1 MGPNNNFEMLVPRKD
16 NTHSLRVNESINFPG
31 AYPEGGS
38 RVPSLWDYWP
48 ILLRYKWMILA
59 VVLVSLA
66 MGTVIALST
75 TPIFEAVGR
84 IVINREGADSAGLKS
99 AEASADSADDYMV
112 AVDTQTHVLQSDA
125 IAKLVISRLGL
136 DSDPAFAGKG
146 ATAASP
152 AGAPLSANAQKIEP
166 HREAGLVAAFH
177 HALQI
182 SSIPRTRLLEI
193 RFSSPD
199 PVLAAKV
206 VNTVIDTY
214 IEQNYK
220 THFEATTRTSNWL
233 TQQLSE
239 LQMKVEQSQEKLV
252 RYQKEHG
259 ILGID
264 EKENIITS
272 RLDELNRQLTAA
284 EGDRMQ
290 KESVYRLAS
299 SGNPDLLSN
308 LDPSS
313 PLMKLRSQEVDLH
326 RQRAEASVK
335 FQPTYPKVEE
345 LDSQIAA
352 VQADIKI
359 EVSRVAEKY
368 KKDYQAA
375 LEREKLLRAS
385 LEDQK
390 NEENK
395 LNESSIEYSLLKRDV
410 ESNRQ
415 LYEGLLQKLK
425 EAGVMTGLRSS
436 NVRIVDPASPPT
448 TPSTPNIPRNLMM
461 SLLVGL
467 AGGVSL
473 AFILESRDNTVHS
486 LEQAQMITAL
496 PSLAFIPLASSPGRS
511 LLRTP
516 RLARTKAASASASQ
530 PKSHMA
536 EAYRALRTSILLS
549 RSGQTAKVLMV
560 TSALPQ
566 EGKTTTSVNL
576 AIVLAQHDARVLL
589 IEADMRRASISQVFG
604 LEQPDVGLSTV
615 LGRSTP
621 IEAAIQPVPGI
632 ANLSLLPAGPVP
644 VNPAVLLGSSRMK
657 DLLVSLKS
665 RFDYVIIDTPPALS
679 VTDSVLL
686 SSLADSALLVVRSG
700 VTSKAALR
708 RVCDVLAHVDAR
720 MMGVVLNAADAV
732 ESDRYYYGDRYHSY
746 YDDSTSVTTTH

>member
-1 MGPNNNFEMLVPRKD
+1 MGPHNNFEMLVPRKD
-16 NTHSLRVNESINFPG
+16 DTHSLRVNESINFPG
-31 AYPEGGS
+31 AYPESVS

-59 VVLVSLA
+59 AVLVSLA

-84 IVINREGADSAGLKS
+84 IVINREGADAAGLKS
-99 AEASADSADDYMV
+99 AETSADSDDDYMV
-112 AVDTQTHVLQSDA
+112 SVDTQTHVLQSDA
-125 IAKLVISRLGL
+125 IAKLVISKLSL
-136 DSDPAFAGKG
+136 DSNPAFAGKG

-152 AGAPLSANAQKIEP
+152 TGVPPSANAQEIEP

-220 THFEATTRTSNWL
+220 THFEATTRTSDWL

-272 RLDELNRQLTAA
+272 RLDELNKQLTAA

-299 SGNPDLLSN
+299 SGDPDLLSN
-308 LDPSS
+308 VDPSS
-313 PLMKLRSQEVDLH
+313 PLMKLRGQEVDLH

-335 FQPTYPKVEE
+335 FQPAYPKVEE
-345 LDSQIAA
+345 LDNQIAA

-359 EVSRVAEKY
+359 EVNRVAEKY

-385 LEDQK
+385 LENQK
-390 NEENK
+390 NEENQ
-395 LNESSIEYSLLKRDV
+395 LNESAIEYSLLKRDV

-448 TPSTPNIPRNLMM
+448 APSTPNIPRNLMM

-511 LLRTP
+511 LLRAP
-516 RLARTKAASASASQ
+516 RLARSAAASASASQ

-549 RSGQTAKVLMV
+549 RTGQSAKVMMV

-576 AIVLAQHDARVLL
+576 SIVLAQHDARVLL
-589 IEADMRRASISQVFG
+589 IEADMRRAGISQVFG

-615 LGRSTP
+615 LGRNTP

-632 ANLSLLPAGPVP
+632 PNLSLLPAGPVP

-657 DLLVSLKS
+657 DLLVNLKS
-665 RFDYVIIDTPPALS
+665 RFDYVIVDTPPALS

-686 SSLADSALLVVRSG
+686 SSLADSALLVVRAG

-720 MMGVVLNAADAV
+720 IMGVVLNAADAV

-746 YDDSTSVTTTH
+746 YDDSTTVTTTH

>member
-1 MGPNNNFEMLVPRKD
+1 MGPHNNFEMLVPRKD
-16 NTHSLRVNESINFPG
+16 DTRGLRVNESINFPG
-31 AYPEGGS
+31 AYPDS
-38 RVPSLWDYWP
+38 VSHVPSLWDYWP

-59 VVLVSLA
+59 VVVVSLA
-66 MGTVIALST
+66 MGAVIALST

-84 IVINREGADSAGLKS
+84 IVINREGADAAGLKS

-125 IAKLVISRLGL
+125 IAKLVISKLNL
-136 DSDPAFAGKG
+136 DSNPAFAG
-146 ATAASP
+146 
-152 AGAPLSANAQKIEP
+152 AGAKAAAPASTLPLANTPEIEP

-220 THFEATTRTSNWL
+220 THFEATTRTSDWL

-272 RLDELNRQLTAA
+272 RLDELNKELTAA

-299 SGNPDLLSN
+299 SGDPDLLSN

-313 PLMKLRSQEVDLH
+313 PLMKLRGQEVDLH
-326 RQRAEASVK
+326 RQRAEANVK

-345 LDSQIAA
+345 LDNQIAA

-359 EVSRVAEKY
+359 EVNRMAEKF

-385 LEDQK
+385 LENQK

-516 RLARTKAASASASQ
+516 RLSRTVAASASASQ

-549 RSGQTAKVLMV
+549 RGGQSAKVLMV

-576 AIVLAQHDARVLL
+576 SIVFAQHDARVLL
-589 IEADMRRASISQVFG
+589 IEADMRRAGISQVFG
-604 LEQPDVGLSTV
+604 LTQSDVGLSTV
-615 LGRSTP
+615 LGRNTP
-621 IEAAIQPVPGI
+621 LEAAIQPVPGVP
-632 ANLSLLPAGPVP
+632 NLSLLPAGPVP
-644 VNPAVLLGSSRMK
+644 VNPAVLLGSPRMK
-657 DLLVSLKS
+657 DLLSTLKS
-665 RFDYVIIDTPPALS
+665 RFDYVIVDTPPALS

-686 SSLADSALLVVRSG
+686 SSLADSAVLVVRAG

-708 RVCDVLAHVDAR
+708 RVCDVLGHVDAR
-720 MMGVVLNAADAV
+720 IMGVVLNAADAV

-746 YDDSTSVTTTH
+746 YDDSTTVTTTH

>member
-1 MGPNNNFEMLVPRKD
+1 MGPHNNFEMLVPRKD
-16 NTHSLRVNESINFPG
+16 DAPGLRLNESINFPG
-31 AYPEGGS
+31 AYRESVS

-59 VVLVSLA
+59 AVLVSLV

-84 IVINREGADSAGLKS
+84 IVINREGADAAGLKS

-112 AVDTQTHVLQSDA
+112 SVDTQTHVLQSDA
-125 IAKLVISRLGL
+125 IAKLVISKLSL
-136 DSDPAFAGKG
+136 DSNPAFAGKG

-152 AGAPLSANAQKIEP
+152 TGAPPSANAPEIEP
-166 HREAGLVAAFH
+166 HREAGLVGAFH

-220 THFEATTRTSNWL
+220 THFEATTRTSDWL

-264 EKENIITS
+264 EKVNIITS

-299 SGNPDLLSN
+299 SGDPDLLSN
-308 LDPSS
+308 LDPSN
-313 PLMKLRSQEVDLH
+313 PLMKLRGQEVDLH

-345 LDSQIAA
+345 LDNQIAA
-352 VQADIKI
+352 VQADIKV
-359 EVSRVAEKY
+359 EVNRVAEKY

-385 LEDQK
+385 LENQK

-395 LNESSIEYSLLKRDV
+395 LNESAIEYSLLKRDV

-448 TPSTPNIPRNLMM
+448 APSTPNIPRNLMM

-516 RLARTKAASASASQ
+516 RLARTAAASASASQ

-549 RSGQTAKVLMV
+549 RTGQSAKVMMV

-576 AIVLAQHDARVLL
+576 SIVLAQHDARVLL
-589 IEADMRRASISQVFG
+589 IEADMRRAGISQVFG

-615 LGRSTP
+615 LGRNTP
-621 IEAAIQPVPGI
+621 VEAAIQPVPGI
-632 ANLSLLPAGPVP
+632 PNLSLLPAGPVP

-657 DLLVSLKS
+657 DLLVNLKS
-665 RFDYVIIDTPPALS
+665 RFDYVIVDTPPALS

-686 SSLADSALLVVRSG
+686 SSLADSALLVVRAG

-720 MMGVVLNAADAV
+720 IMGVVLNAADAV

-746 YDDSTSVTTTH
+746 YDDSTTVTTTH